1 MNFDELCQRTR
12 ELAVSGMSLDDIL
25 FEDEIGDVY
34 CALSTEGVLD
44 TDKLEAEFVEGRR
57 EFRIANGW
65 ICLWT
70 NAYETYDAFDTES
83 IDEFEYDRKV
93 VRRVLVNP
101 RHEDFQHARYASGA
115 SVWGEDPREIA
126 KRVQER
132 IAKDKAQDEER
143 RRIREEGL
151 AWIRSMS
158 DDDLDSAIDDLGFDG
173 IYERGLVWN
182 DIRAEQERREEEKA
196 AKERA
201 AEWERCRSAFVDG
214 CTIVDPGRGIPT
226 ITNREITIG
235 PSDAAVYRN
244 VRVVP
249 HWSAK
254 DSVEDAIV
262 EDERHA
268 HVGSLWRVA
277 KLLELG
283 LLRIARSDECLP
295 SAAVMDRLRP
305 TRLDHIVRV
314 ECEGRVVWGMR
325 ERCSYTSIVVV
336 DENGKLVRKRS
347 IKEIAEKVVREKAGW
362 R

>member
-25 FEDEIGDVY
+25 FEDEIGDAY
-34 CALSTEGVLD
+34 CTLSTSGELD
-44 TDKLEAEFVEGRR
+44 KDKLEAAFVEGRR
-57 EFRIANGW
+57 EYRVANGW
-65 ICLWT
+65 IYLWT

-83 IDEFEYDRKV
+83 IEEFEYDRKV
-93 VRRVLVNP
+93 VRKVLVNP

-132 IAKDKAQDEER
+132 IAKDKAESEER

-182 DIRAEQERREEEKA
+182 DIRAEQKRRGEEKA
-196 AKERA
+196 AKEQA

-214 CTIVDPGRGIPT
+214 CTIVDPGCDAERGKYGPIPGT
-226 ITNREITIG
+226 DCAI
-235 PSDAAVYRN
+235 YRN

-249 HWSAK
+249 SYEKGREDNA
-254 DSVEDAIV
+254 EDARV
-262 EDERHA
+262 VDERNA
-268 HVGSLWRVA
+268 DAGSLWSIAGRIRGGSMRVA
-277 KLLELG
+277 G
-283 LLRIARSDECLP
+283 PDECLP
-295 SAAVMDRLRP
+295 PTAVMDRLRP
-305 TRLDHIVRV
+305 SRLDHIVRV
-314 ECEGRVVWGMR
+314 EAEGRVVWGMR
-325 ERCSYTSIVVV
+325 ERCSFISIVVV
-336 DENGKLVRKRS
+336 DENGKLVRKTS
-347 IKEIAEKVVREKAGW
+347 IKETAEKAVREKMGW